1 MRIDSVPP
9 VVKAPHEPAGP
20 RYLQSTSAHD
30 STRPVGRGGGG
41 GGGGGGAHAQHHRHH
56 LCVHLAGRRV
66 ERGVQ
71 WVEEG
76 KLAVHLA
83 HKVHVLPLAVVDGAR
98 DGAVLPVLAVQLVP
112 LLHQLQQ
119 LRLRRALGGQL
130 EPRCSEVAEQH
141 ALQVGP
147 HLCLALLKLL
157 PHRRKLL
164 EQRHGGRK
172 GPAAQAGRPH
182 DLPQPPIGTRRAE
195 KTEDELNDGPLVQ
208 PPQPPHHDG
217 ADGVVERGHER
228 SHVSLGCETERGC
241 SLGEAGFL
249 KKNFRRPRV
258 LSPYLSRRCLVHT
271 TFIY

>member
-1 MRIDSVPP
+1 MRHVDGLLREGAARVPDLDSEVVARLVKGGVSRQRNHNVRLAHTASGATP
-9 VVKAPHEPAGP
+9 VAVRLHRHEDRLGP
-20 RYLQSTSAHD
+20 S
-30 STRPVGRGGGG
+30 GRK
-41 GGGGGGAHAQHHRHH
+41 GAARASRATVHAQHHRHH

-228 SHVSLGCETERGC
+228 SHVSLGCGTERV
-241 SLGEAGFL
+241 E
-249 KKNFRRPRV
+249 
-258 LSPYLSRRCLVHT
+258 
-271 TFIY
+271 